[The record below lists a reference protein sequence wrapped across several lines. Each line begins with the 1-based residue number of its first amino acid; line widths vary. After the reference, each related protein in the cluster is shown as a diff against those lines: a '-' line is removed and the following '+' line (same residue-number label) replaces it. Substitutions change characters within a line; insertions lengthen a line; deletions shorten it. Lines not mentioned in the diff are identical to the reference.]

1 LSAPSTIS
9 PQRTMCMNAYVL
21 LGAVVILAPIAFAF
35 MLLAGAAIAGAFVF
49 LAPILLP
56 AGLLGG
62 AASLLVGLLVT
73 AAGALRFHGGRS
85 QETRPRTH
93 DTAYAGLAVV
103 AFHGL
108 IGHVTVG
115 SVFVVC
121 QAVVVGTL
129 YALNYARAAA
139 STAVRATVGAVIRAA
154 AAALW
159 CARLLWW
166 LLAGALWCARLLWWL
181 LANEDQ
187 DN

>member
-1 LSAPSTIS
+1 MSL
-9 PQRTMCMNAYVL
+9 RNACVL
-21 LGAVVILAPIAFAF
+21 LGAIVILAPIAFAF
-35 MLLAGAAIAGAFVF
+35 VLLAGAAIAGAFVF

-129 YALNYARAAA
+129 YALNYAAGVAARAAA
-139 STAVRATVGAVIRAA
+139 STAVRATVGAVTRAAA

-166 LLAGALWCARLLWWL
+166 LLAG
-181 LANEDQ
+181 EDQ